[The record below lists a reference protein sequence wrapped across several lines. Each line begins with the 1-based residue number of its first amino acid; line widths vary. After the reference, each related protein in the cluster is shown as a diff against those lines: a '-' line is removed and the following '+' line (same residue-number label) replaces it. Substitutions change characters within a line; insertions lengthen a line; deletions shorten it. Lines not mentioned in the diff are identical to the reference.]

1 MKTIFQF
8 VFPLLALACL
18 FGCASYENKARDLR
32 GHWQSGRFVEAGGV
46 AESAL
51 QGADEDDVLLWQLER
66 GATLRASGNAAEAV
80 SMYEQ
85 AAVTVARWEE
95 TPEVLLSNEALAAL
109 TNLSVLPYR
118 GRSSD
123 VIMLHTYRALAFLE
137 SDQIDTARV
146 ALNAAYQAQ
155 RDAVDRN
162 ARAIENAQKE
172 AEQNAVDV
180 NGLASQSGLDQALE
194 AEKAKLSGVRVLAD
208 YVNPFATWLHGIY
221 FLHTGTDSS
230 DSERARVSLSRVAEM
245 YPENPYLEPDK
256 ALAENGVSSEIPLT
270 YVVFESGCAPILG
283 AVRVDTAIPVPT
295 GRGYSTLM
303 PISIALPKLVLSS
316 EKKYWCIPFLVSGAY
331 STGDASPTAVPAL
344 SVNGAP
350 ASEIC
355 DMNSVV
361 RTDFENAYPA
371 ILTRTLITAFLKS
384 ATAAALNAV
393 SQEYARNDGSAGSAL
408 VSLATMI
415 GSTIYTYASTD
426 ADLRCWQTLPQNF
439 SVVRIETPESRR
451 IAVNIGGRSLDVEL
465 RPGKINLVVV
475 KTTREH
481 GPIVVS
487 QSVLK

>member
-1 MKTIFQF
+1 M
-8 VFPLLALACL
+8 
-18 FGCASYENKARDLR
+18 R
-32 GHWQSGRFVEAGGV
+32 GHWLSGRFAEAGGV

-51 QGADEDDVLLWQLER
+51 QGADEDNVLLWQLEC
-66 GATLRASGNAAEAV
+66 GSTLRASGNASEAV
-80 SMYEQ
+80 LMYEQ
-85 AAVTVARWEE
+85 AAGTVARWEE
-95 TPEVLLSNEALAAL
+95 TPDVLLSNEALATL

-137 SDQIDTARV
+137 SGQVDTARV

-172 AEQNAVDV
+172 AEQNEVDV
-180 NGLASQSGLDQALE
+180 NGLMRQSGLENTLE
-194 AEKAKLSGVRVLAD
+194 AEKANLAGVRVLAD
-208 YVNPFATWLHGIY
+208 YVNPFSTWLHGIY
-221 FLHTGTDSS
+221 FLHTGTDGS

-245 YPENPYLEPDK
+245 YPENPYIKPDK
-256 ALAENGVSSEIPLT
+256 SLAEVPLT

-283 AVRVDTAIPVPT
+283 TVRVDTAILVPT

-303 PISIALPKLVLSS
+303 PISIALPKLVLSP
-316 EKKYWCIPFLVSGAY
+316 EQKYWCIPFLASGAY
-331 STGDASPTAVPAL
+331 ATGNANPTAVPAL
-344 SVNGAP
+344 SVNGVP

-361 RTDFENAYPA
+361 RTDFENTYPT

-415 GSTIYTYASTD
+415 GSTIYSYASTD

-439 SVVRIETPESRR
+439 SVARIETPETRR
-451 IAVNIGGRSLDVEL
+451 ITVNVGARSLDVEL

-481 GPIVVS
+481 GPVVVS